1 MMENLTCLFKS
12 DAHTFCSPWA
22 EMFQF
27 HVHLDNLVIPFIVL
41 YIQLLIPDY
50 SLIIYLNIA
59 LNFMVTQRY
68 ILEYC
73 SLLLYS
79 VITVLKEVF
88 WNMNNGCLFITE
100 LLFYGNYCSLYELPV
115 KAGNKFVNKIF
126 CKKVYSVKKAEI
138 THTQTTLKTLVHE
151 LYTHPSL
158 SL

>member
-1 MMENLTCLFKS
+1 MLLTWVFQQDRNSVCNTMMENLTCLFKS
-12 DAHTFCSPWA
+12 DTHTFCSPWA

-88 WNMNNGCLFITE
+88 
-100 LLFYGNYCSLYELPV
+100 
-115 KAGNKFVNKIF
+115 
-126 CKKVYSVKKAEI
+126 
-138 THTQTTLKTLVHE
+138 
-151 LYTHPSL
+151 
-158 SL
+158 